1 MLENAAVHRFLMQ
14 TGSQKPLL
22 NYTVVNKTLQTDK
35 FWVTFGDTF
44 YSPE

>member
-22 NYTVVNKTLQTDK
+22 NYTVVNK